1 MADPSSNPSFGVA
14 SSDNQA
20 LADAGSSLGGK
31 LNTGASKT
39 TSEGGTKT
47 KVFHY
52 RYPLKRIESGSDYLS
67 ISILDYE
74 PIGLKAV
81 KFSEDVAKEKDQ
93 SGNLVTKTDKQGNT
107 IYQYNLTE
115 GKIEDIFTGSK
126 TALQRLKDK
135 QGKNIN
141 GFIYLPIPQNIQDVT
156 SVTWSEES
164 LDPLSAFGLSFGADA
179 LKNPGQAVR
188 EYFSLAKDKLGSLAA
203 NDTAQRAII
212 AAVSG
217 QALGAL
223 GGNVSA
229 SSLVAR
235 ATGQIFNPNT
245 ELLFNGV
252 SLRSFS
258 FSFNFVAR
266 SAREGQEIKQIIR
279 TLKKSMIP
287 TNNSN
292 NSATGG
298 VFIGSPK
305 IFQLEYKKGNAPHP
319 FLNRFQ
325 PMALTNVSINYTG
338 SNTYATYWDGTPVHM
353 TMQLDFQELNPIYTE
368 DYETNDGQI
377 GVGY

>member
-1 MADPSSNPSFGVA
+1 MADPSSNPSFGVVSA
-14 SSDNQA
+14 DNQA
-20 LADAGSSLGGK
+20 LTDAGSSLSGQGTLAK
-31 LNTGASKT
+31 
-39 TSEGGTKT
+39 EGVLPGIGSRSALGP

-52 RYPLKRIESGSDYLS
+52 RYPLKRIEGGSDYLS

-74 PIGLKAV
+74 PVGLNIKSVIKQEVV
-81 KFSEDVAKEKDQ
+81 KDDQGKETDQVKYTQVKDANALNV
-93 SGNLVTKTDKQGNT
+93 SS
-107 IYQYNLTE
+107 I
-115 GKIEDIFTGSK
+115 
-126 TALQRLKDK
+126 TARERLKK

-156 SVTWSEES
+156 SVTWSEDS

-179 LKNPGQAVR
+179 LKNPGEAVR
-188 EYFSLAKDKLGSLAA
+188 AYLNLAGNKLGELSKSGP
-203 NDTAQRAII
+203 AQQALI
-212 AAVSG
+212 AAISG
-217 QALGAL
+217 QALGTL

-229 SSLVAR
+229 SGLVAR

-252 SLRSFS
+252 NLRSFS

-266 SAREGQEIKQIIR
+266 STREGQEIKQIIR

-287 TNNSN
+287 TNNSTN
-292 NSATGG
+292 GATSG

-305 IFQLEYKKGNAPHP
+305 VFQLEYKKGNAPHP

-325 PMALTNVSINYTG
+325 PMALTNVAMNYTG

-368 DYETNDGQI
+368 DYDTDDGQI

>member
-1 MADPSSNPSFGVA
+1 MADPFSNPSFGVA

-31 LNTGASKT
+31 LNTGASKA

-47 KVFHY
+47 KQFYY

-74 PIGLKAV
+74 PVGLRIA
-81 KFSEDVAKEKDQ
+81 SRLTQDEKTNQ
-93 SGNLVTKTDKQGNT
+93 IKKITQTTNEKGETV
-107 IYQYNLTE
+107 LTE
-115 GKIEDIFTGSK
+115 TLATSSDVSLNLGFQS
-126 TALQRLKDK
+126 ASQRL

-179 LKNPGQAVR
+179 LKNPGEAVR
-188 EYFSLAKDKLGSLAA
+188 SYLSLAGKKLGDLAS

-212 AAVSG
+212 AAISG
-217 QALGAL
+217 QALGTL

-229 SSLVAR
+229 SGLVAR

-292 NSATGG
+292 NSATSG

-368 DYETNDGQI
+368 DYETKDGQI